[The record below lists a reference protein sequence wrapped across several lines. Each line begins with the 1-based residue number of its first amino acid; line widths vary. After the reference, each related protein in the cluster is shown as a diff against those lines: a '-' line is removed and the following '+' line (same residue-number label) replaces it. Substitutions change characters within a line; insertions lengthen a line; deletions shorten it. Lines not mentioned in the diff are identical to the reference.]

1 MKELLTAGIP
11 AIITSMIT
19 FVLTRRKYNMEV
31 RKAGAEADSTEIE
44 NLDRATKIWRELSE
58 EVTKRLTSDIDQL
71 REENRHTREKLN
83 ALTRENNALRA
94 QMASLQ
100 KELVASKVENAK
112 LMEQLRVF
120 NQHFKEQP

>member
-1 MKELLTAGIP
+1 MKEMLTASLP
-11 AIITSMIT
+11 ALFTMVAT
-19 FVLTRRKYNMEV
+19 YLFTRRKYKVEV
-31 RKAGAEADSTEIE
+31 KKASLEADSTEIE

-58 EVTKRLTSDIDQL
+58 DVTKRLTSDIDQL

-100 KELVASKVENAK
+100 KELVATKIENEK

-120 NQHFKEQP
+120 NQHFKA